1 MKHKV
6 ILKVDELAGLASIAD
21 RIVKFEEEDY
31 KDFPFD
37 TEQLAQ
43 MLRDNTW
50 KTTNYYMDKL
60 IEKYFLV
67 DISTKK

>member
-1 MKHKV
+1 MNHQV
-6 ILKVDELAGLASIAD
+6 ILKVEEFAGLETIAD

-37 TEQLAQ
+37 TEQVAQ

-50 KTTNYYMDKL
+50 KSTMYYMDKL
-60 IEKYFLV
+60 VEKYFLV
-67 DISTKK
+67 KISQTK